1 MPDTTPP
8 LAPPHSEKCHT
19 LYDTSISPLADPP
32 SAPSSQIIELR
43 VRNHPGTMSHITGLF
58 SRRAFNLDAIL
69 CVPTA
74 DRSTSRILLLVPNEP
89 RLVQLERQLA
99 RLYDV
104 LDLRHRSDLSSDD
117 FLRLAD
123 L

>member
-1 MPDTTPP
+1 MPESLLTT
-8 LAPPHSEKCHT
+8 AT
-19 LYDTSISPLADPP
+19 TSTV
-32 SAPSSQIIELR
+32 IELR

-58 SRRAFNLDAIL
+58 ARRAFNLDAIL

-74 DRSTSRILLLVPNEP
+74 DRSISRILLLVPNEP

-104 LDLRHRSDLSSDD
+104 LELRHRSDLSGDD

>member
-1 MPDTTPP
+1 MPESLLSTATT
-8 LAPPHSEKCHT
+8 ST
-19 LYDTSISPLADPP
+19 V
-32 SAPSSQIIELR
+32 IELR

-58 SRRAFNLDAIL
+58 ARRAFNLDAIL

-74 DRSTSRILLLVPNEP
+74 DRSISRILLLVPNEP
-89 RLVQLERQLA
+89 RLVQLECQLA

-104 LDLRHRSDLSSDD
+104 LELRHRSDLSGDD

>member
-1 MPDTTPP
+1 MPESLLST
-8 LAPPHSEKCHT
+8 AA
-19 LYDTSISPLADPP
+19 TSTV
-32 SAPSSQIIELR
+32 IELR

-58 SRRAFNLDAIL
+58 ARRAFNLDAIL

-74 DRSTSRILLLVPNEP
+74 DHSTSRVLLLVPNEP

-104 LDLRHRSDLSSDD
+104 LELRHRSDLSGDD

>member
-1 MPDTTPP
+1 
-8 LAPPHSEKCHT
+8 
-19 LYDTSISPLADPP
+19 
-32 SAPSSQIIELR
+32 
-43 VRNHPGTMSHITGLF
+43 MSHITGLF
-58 SRRAFNLDAIL
+58 ARRAFNLDAIL

-74 DRSTSRILLLVPNEP
+74 DRSISRILLLVPNEP

-117 FLRLAD
+117 FLRLTE

>member
-1 MPDTTPP
+1 MG
-8 LAPPHSEKCHT
+8 
-19 LYDTSISPLADPP
+19 DTSNPRHVAIL
-32 SAPSSQIIELR
+32 ELR

-58 SRRAFNLDAIL
+58 ARRAFNLDAIF
-69 CVPTA
+69 CVPNA
-74 DRSTSRILLLVPNEP
+74 DRTTSRMLLLVPNDP

-104 LDLRHRSDLSSDD
+104 LDIRHRPDLSSDA
-117 FLRLAD
+117 FTRLAT